1 MWSGLLPPG
10 LNESDVDLTSD
21 DEDESCCSPLKE
33 DANENT
39 ERVQLPEQP
48 ENAPESSDTSE
59 SLLTSVPDGENTS
72 ETRPPGIS
80 LDMWN
85 VGI

>member
-1 MWSGLLPPG
+1 MPPG
-10 LNESDVDLTSD
+10 VNESDVDLSSD
-21 DEDESCCSPLKE
+21 DGDELCCSPSKE
-33 DANENT
+33 DANEDT
-39 ERVQLPEQP
+39 ERVQLPEQQ
-48 ENAPESSDTSE
+48 ENGPESSATSE

-72 ETRPPGIS
+72 ETRPPGVS